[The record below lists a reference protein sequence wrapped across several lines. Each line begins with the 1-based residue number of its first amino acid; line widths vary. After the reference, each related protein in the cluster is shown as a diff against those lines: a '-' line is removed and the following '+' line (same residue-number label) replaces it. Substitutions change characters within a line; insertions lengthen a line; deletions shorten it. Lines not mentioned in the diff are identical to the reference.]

1 MNKTCLKLF
10 LTTLL
15 MCSLTACQ
23 SPPKQTIDDPQDDTM
38 AFGWTQLQQST
49 LNHLREQSF
58 GEANINIKQMMA
70 FAGHDPDKWEYI
82 RMAIVSMPEDMSM
95 QLINQA
101 LLKPFIQAQPEQR
114 FAFSRVLTQVKQEQ
128 AALDLIND
136 VIKEDKQ
143 ATYVYWRARL
153 YLLLNEED
161 LAEKDYQWLLKKDPQ
176 NADYLGQYATLLNYL
191 QRDDEALALLQQH
204 ENQVDLLFRQIIL
217 RLQSGDRS
225 TAESK
230 LQQLKALVEPTE
242 LTAEQKLDIG
252 ELAFW
257 LNDLDFSMAV
267 LSAVKS
273 GDQLNAAKLLIGNI
287 LVAQK
292 DFDRAAVV
300 YHQVQN
306 GPEEHAIPAYQ
317 YEIELHKQ
325 QGNSTEALAVANN
338 GLSMFKDHSDLLYS
352 RAMLFESMDNME
364 RLEADLQRIIQLE
377 PNNAD
382 ALNALGYTWADRDM
396 NIDQAYEL
404 IMQAHEIKPNDRA
417 ILDSVGWVYYK
428 KGDLENAEKYLR
440 MATDNNLSDLESYQ
454 HLVIVLNARGKAA
467 EAMDIEAKIDEYFP
481 QAGN

>member
-1 MNKTCLKLF
+1 MKNFTRQLF

-15 MCSLTACQ
+15 LGSLTACQ
-23 SPPKQTIDDPQDDTM
+23 SPPKQPTAVEEDETL

-70 FAGHDPDKWEYI
+70 FAGQDPDKWEYI
-82 RMAIVSMPEDMSM
+82 RMAIVSMPEDMSQ
-95 QLINQA
+95 QLVDLA
-101 LLKPFIQAQPEQR
+101 LSKPFIQKHPEQR
-114 FAFSRVLTQVKQEQ
+114 FAFSRVLTQLKQEQ
-128 AALDLIND
+128 AALALING
-136 VIKEDKQ
+136 VIKEDRQ
-143 ATYVYWRARL
+143 EAYIYWRARL
-153 YLLLNEED
+153 YLLLNEEAK
-161 LAEKDYQWLLKKDPQ
+161 AEKDYQWLLKQDPK
-176 NADYLGQYATLLNYL
+176 NTDYIGQYATLLNYM
-191 QRDDEALALLQQH
+191 QRDDAALELLQQH
-204 ENQVDLLFRQIIL
+204 EEDVDLLFRQIIL

-225 TAESK
+225 LAEAK
-230 LQQLKALVEPTE
+230 LEQLKSVVDLNALS
-242 LTAEQKLDIG
+242 AEQKLDIG

-257 LNDLDFSMAV
+257 LNDHDFSMGL

-287 LVAQK
+287 LVAQENY
-292 DFDRAAVV
+292 DRAAVV

-325 QGNSTEALAVANN
+325 QGNPAEALAVANT
-338 GLSMFKDHSDLLYS
+338 GLSMFKDHADLLYS
-352 RAMLFESMDNME
+352 RAMLFESMDDID
-364 RLEADLQRIIQLE
+364 RLELDLQRILELE

-382 ALNALGYTWADRDM
+382 AMNALGYTWADRDM

-404 IMQAHEIKPNDRA
+404 IMQAHEIKPNDKA

-440 MATDNNLSDLESYQ
+440 MATENNLSDLESYQ
-454 HLVIVLNARGKAA
+454 HLVIVLNALGKAA
-467 EAMDIEAKIDEYFP
+467 EAMDVEAKIVEYFP